1 MRISGGKARGILLR
15 INRAGNLRPAAEP
28 VRQRLFSSIAPLLPG
43 AAILDLCAG
52 TGAYG
57 LEGISRGATSATFVE
72 KDRKTIQNLKHN
84 VQNVCKSAGFPSSS
98 TQVEARE
105 VLEFLKKGANQFYNL
120 IFFDPPYPEIASL
133 SPPVFAKLREGG
145 FLDKEGIVVMECPG
159 EKNLEFEKWEL
170 IRSLGKEKRGSPV
183 HRLYRPL

>member
-1 MRISGGKARGILLR
+1 LRISGGKARGILLR

-28 VRQRLFSSIAPLLPG
+28 LRQRLFSSIAPLLPG

-57 LEGISRGATSATFVE
+57 LEGISRGATSVTFVE

-84 VQNVCKSAGFPSSS
+84 VQSVCKSAGFPSSS

-105 VLEFLKKGANQFYNL
+105 VLEFLKKGANQFYSL
-120 IFFDPPYPEIASL
+120 IFFDPPYPEITSL

-183 HRLYRPL
+183 HRLYRLL